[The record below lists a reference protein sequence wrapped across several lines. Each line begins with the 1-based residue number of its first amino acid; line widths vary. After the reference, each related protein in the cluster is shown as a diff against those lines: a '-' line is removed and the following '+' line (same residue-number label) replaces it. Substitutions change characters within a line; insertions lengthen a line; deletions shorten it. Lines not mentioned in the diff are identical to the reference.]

1 MLYTVAVPLRPTCPT
16 VLQECGCERRCFER
30 RGERKT
36 CADKAHLVSASSAR
50 AASPGACW
58 QNAARFF
65 PLPSLHSSQVL
76 PNSFGLQGNVHR
88 NLALLAARSVKPKKI
103 VARIPDVYPYSVVPG
118 GVKDLDHLRD
128 AAARDSVVRRHYAHF
143 DYGHAQLVRV
153 SEAREV
159 YLSYRIRDTV
169 FWTRRKAR
177 LHVGEL
183 LLTDGKITARAHCG
197 NQISDTAKPEV
208 SEEEPDEDVLDQPVV
223 AALEPPSLPVRPML
237 APPDLPAG
245 APTAPKLFAGGF
257 IFPLVPSG
265 VPIASGCPA
274 DQTVVKGH
282 CHKHHPPVVPEPS
295 TLVLIGS
302 GLALILWR
310 YRSIARPLAS

>member
-1 MLYTVAVPLRPTCPT
+1 MNDGVSNGAASGKRVRTRRTWYRRRLRVQRTLVAVVFGTAL
-16 VLQECGCERRCFER
+16 
-30 RGERKT
+30 
-36 CADKAHLVSASSAR
+36 A
-50 AASPGACW
+50 GACW
-58 QNAARFF
+58 QNAARYFS
-65 PLPSLHSSQVL
+65 LPSLHSSQVL
-76 PNSFGLQGNVHR
+76 PNSFGPQGNVHR
-88 NLALLAARSVKPKKI
+88 NLSLLAARSVKPKKI

-197 NQISDTAKPEV
+197 NQISDMAKPEV
-208 SEEEPDEDVLDQPVV
+208 SDEEPDEDVLDQPVV
-223 AALEPPSLPVRPML
+223 AALESPSIPMRPML

-245 APTAPKLFAGGF
+245 APTAPQLFAGGF
-257 IFPLVPSG
+257 IFPLVPFG
-265 VPIASGCPA
+265 VPITSGCSVHDTLVHGNCKPKPMP
-274 DQTVVKGH
+274 T
-282 CHKHHPPVVPEPS
+282 PEPS
-295 TLVLIGS
+295 TMVLIAS
-302 GLALILWR
+302 GLALIMWR
-310 YRSIARPLAS
+310 YRSIARPLAG